1 MVELIL
7 AALVILAGAFLFSFL
22 RAKRKISRMQA
33 ELSRAWQE
41 LSQAM
46 AARVSAL
53 EELASALRAS
63 GYVSEGEPK
72 LRKAIEELRR
82 FGLNPRELAEA
93 HERVEAVLRGIYRAL
108 PREREERVKVA
119 QNRLAE
125 ADEELDLRKNRYNEL
140 VLSWYEISRRFP
152 FRLLMRKIA
161 RPEPFALPGEEEALL
176 RRHLPG
182 LD

>member
-1 MVELIL
+1 MVELVI
-7 AALVILAGAFLFSFL
+7 AAVVIAVGALLFSFF
-22 RAKRKISRMQA
+22 RAKRKISRMQE
-33 ELSRAWQE
+33 ELFRAWQE
-41 LSQAM
+41 VSQAL

-53 EELASALRAS
+53 EELASALRAA
-63 GYVSEGEPK
+63 GYVSEGEHK
-72 LRKAIEELRR
+72 LREALAQLRR
-82 FGLNPRELAEA
+82 SGTDPRELAEA
-93 HERVEAVLRGIYRAL
+93 HERVEGVLRGIYRAL
-108 PREREERVKVA
+108 PREREERVRVA

-140 VLSWYEISRRFP
+140 VLTWYEISRRFP
-152 FRLLMRKIA
+152 FRLLMRKIP